1 MCFAGP
7 CNNPTPSPM
16 RAPTSTF
23 STVYL
28 VEPPFLVDGRDDFPK
43 WIRSKHPVTYKGPAM
58 TTRDPDPAN
67 WNWEEIK
74 DLGEIKKLAYLWT
87 DLSIVDEP
95 LKKSGP
101 LDSYPGNYI
110 LH

>member
-1 MCFAGP
+1 
-7 CNNPTPSPM
+7 
-16 RAPTSTF
+16 
-23 STVYL
+23 
-28 VEPPFLVDGRDDFPK
+28 
-43 WIRSKHPVTYKGPAM
+43 M

-74 DLGEIKKLAYLWT
+74 DLGERKKLAYLWT
-87 DLSIVDEP
+87 DLRIVEEP